1 MAEQET
7 TPVPF
12 EKGLEALEEIVKRL
26 EAGDLPLEEALALF
40 ERGMNLSAACR
51 KQLQEAEA
59 RVEVLVRQG
68 ENLTPEPFEE

>member
-1 MAEQET
+1 MADQQQA
-7 TPVPF
+7 PVPF
-12 EKGLEALEEIVKRL
+12 EKGVEALENIVKQL

-40 ERGMNLSAACR
+40 ERGMHLSAACR

-68 ENLTPEPFEE
+68 DGMTPVPFEE